1 MLPSRTPLLLI
12 RQPLSGFP
20 YPPFRQ
26 PWCGGSG
33 SLARWDVAFSALMDP
48 DMLTKFGGGGLVMGD
63 RKPWWCKTLLS
74 MVVRQS
80 MARDQGVGWQGTI
93 QAGVDMLVNI
103 SAARGRN
110 LCEARRRIPLG
121 CGGVKDR
128 STGISVL
135 SERARLSSLVQTVE
149 SGTDRR
155 EWEP

>member
-1 MLPSRTPLLLI
+1 
-12 RQPLSGFP
+12 
-20 YPPFRQ
+20 
-26 PWCGGSG
+26 
-33 SLARWDVAFSALMDP
+33 
-48 DMLTKFGGGGLVMGD
+48 
-63 RKPWWCKTLLS
+63 
-74 MVVRQS
+74 
-80 MARDQGVGWQGTI
+80 MARDQGLGWQGTI

-103 SAARGRN
+103 SAARERS

-121 CGGVKDR
+121 CGGVKGR